1 MWHKVG
7 TNVGKALERR
17 VSRAAGG
24 VGRYVRKESRSET
37 GVGGGE
43 HTATLVNSEC
53 ADLVCF
59 LATIMK

>member
-24 VGRYVRKESRSET
+24 VGRYVRKESRSEI
-37 GVGGGE
+37 GVGGGGAHSNARE
-43 HTATLVNSEC
+43 FG
-53 ADLVCF
+53 VC
-59 LATIMK
+59 

>member
-1 MWHKVG
+1 LVGLVWLMWHKVG

-37 GVGGGE
+37 GVGGGGAHSNARE
-43 HTATLVNSEC
+43 FG
-53 ADLVCF
+53 VC
-59 LATIMK
+59 